1 MEHHDPENKIS
12 QLISNEMAEKLIP
25 TGKARCVCPHINT
38 RTGTMHKL
46 TNGICQRR
54 VKTKDGK
61 LVYKNFSEKGDVP
74 YYATNEDK
82 KNAVNDKKLHPDF
95 LKDHNFYQEE
105 KNEPEDEEN
114 LSLPMDGSN
123 NLTSIYEGFTIT
135 PECVF

>member
-1 MEHHDPENKIS
+1 MESVK
-12 QLISNEMAEKLIP
+12 
-25 TGKARCVCPHINT
+25 
-38 RTGTMHKL
+38 
-46 TNGICQRR
+46 RR

-82 KNAVNDKKLHPDF
+82 QNAVNDKKLHPDF

-105 KNEPEDEEN
+105 KNEEEEKKEDVQDLTEEQKQKLAKTN
-114 LSLPMDGSN
+114 KVIKKVVTNIKD
-123 NLTSIYEGFTIT
+123 YFVIT